1 MSLSPVTQEYTG
13 KSPYFADLDEESSCL
28 LVAVA
33 CFVEDLPQRAYALL
47 DTASPWC
54 ILPPPIADR
63 LGFDLTQGEEP
74 TLLSTRFGT
83 LVGRL
88 ERMALTF
95 DASQGQ
101 PLTIQA
107 TCFLSADW
115 PGPTVIGWKGCLEWM
130 RFGFDTTAEAF
141 YFAEGK

>member
-1 MSLSPVTQEYTG
+1 MTQEYTG
-13 KSPYFADLDEESSCL
+13 KSPYYADLDEDSSLL

-33 CFVEDLPQRAYALL
+33 CFVEDLAQRVYALL

-54 ILPPPIADR
+54 ILPPSVAAR
-63 LGFDLTQGEEP
+63 LGFDLTQGEEA

-88 ERMALTF
+88 ERISLTF
-95 DASQGQ
+95 DASEGR

-107 TCFLSADW
+107 TCFLSTDW
-115 PGPTVIGWKGCLEWM
+115 PGSMVIGWKGCLERM

-141 YFAEGK
+141 YFAEGQ